1 MMISI
6 PNRSSMATKKSSTI
20 GANVISHGPYIHHWN
35 AENNTQKERNSRG
48 ILINLKVHTGKQLE
62 EE

>member
-6 PNRSSMATKKSSTI
+6 PNMSSMVTKKSSTI

-35 AENNTQKERNSRG
+35 AESDAQGGINPTG
-48 ILINLKVHTGKQLE
+48 ILVNLKVHTGKQLE